1 MAKAIQEELIQYLS
15 GGQFVSGQWLGEKLG
30 VSRAAISN
38 HISSLV
44 DMGLDIYSVTGKGYK
59 LSEPLR
65 LLDEKTIQ
73 RTLLD
78 LGQKNK
84 VEVHNIIDS
93 TNSYLLRR
101 LPNQNHNLQVCLAE
115 YQDSGRGRRGRKW
128 ISPFGSHIYMSM
140 YWYLEQGMAAAMGL
154 SVVSALAVSDA
165 IKDLYKI
172 NVQLKWPNDIYFG
185 GVKLAGI
192 LIDLEGQALEPCH
205 CVIGIGLN
213 INMPEK
219 SAEQVDQPWTDL
231 QEVINKNVAN
241 GKQVDADVIDRDELA
256 ATLISKL
263 TLRLKQHQSEGLT
276 SMISEWA
283 QHDFYLNKSVRLI
296 TGTREKKGIC
306 RGINN
311 QGALL
316 LESDGQISPIYGGE
330 VSLRGES

>member
-1 MAKAIQEELIQYLS
+1 MAKAIQEELIRYLS
-15 GGQFVSGQWLGEKLG
+15 GGQFVSGQWLGEQLG

-38 HISSLV
+38 HIASLV

-59 LSEPLR
+59 LSEPLT
-65 LLDEKTIQ
+65 LLDENNIQ
-73 RTLLD
+73 RKLLE

-115 YQDSGRGRRGRKW
+115 YQNSGRGRRGRKW

-140 YWYLEQGMAAAMGL
+140 YWFLEQGMAAAMGL

-165 IKDLYKI
+165 IKDLYQI
-172 NVQLKWPNDIYFG
+172 DVQLKWPNDIYFD

-213 INMPEK
+213 INMPQK

-231 QEVINKNVAN
+231 QEVMNKSITNS
-241 GKQVDADVIDRDELA
+241 KDKKVDFIDRDELA
-256 ATLISKL
+256 AALITKL
-263 TLRLKQHQSEGLT
+263 TLRLQQHQSEGLAT
-276 SMISEWA
+276 MVNEWA
-283 QHDFYLNKSVRLI
+283 KHDFYFNKPVKLI

-306 RGINN
+306 RGINS

-316 LESDGQISPIYGGE
+316 LEVEGKISPVYGGE
-330 VSLRGES
+330 VSLRGE

>member
-15 GGQFVSGQWLGEKLG
+15 IGQFVSGQWLGEKLG

-38 HISSLV
+38 HIASLV

-59 LSEPLR
+59 LSEPLT
-65 LLDEKTIQ
+65 LLNEKRIQ
-73 RTLLD
+73 RILLG
-78 LGQKNK
+78 LGHKNK

-101 LPNQNHNLQVCLAE
+101 LPNQNNNLQVCLAE
-115 YQDSGRGRRGRKW
+115 YQNSGRGRRGRKW
-128 ISPFGSHIYMSM
+128 VSPFGSHIYMSM
-140 YWYLEQGMAAAMGL
+140 YWYLEQGMTAAMGL

-165 IKDLYKI
+165 IKELYEI
-172 NVQLKWPNDIYFG
+172 DVQLKWPNDIYFG

-219 SAEQVDQPWTDL
+219 SADQVDQPWTDL
-231 QEVINKNVAN
+231 QEAIINNIALRGGASESN
-241 GKQVDADVIDRDELA
+241 IDRDELA
-256 ATLISKL
+256 ATLITKL
-263 TLRLKQHQSEGLT
+263 SLRLQQHQSEGMT
-276 SMISEWA
+276 TMVNEWA

-296 TGTREKKGIC
+296 TGTREKRGVC

-316 LESDGQISPIYGGE
+316 LEVDDQIFPIYGGE
-330 VSLRGES
+330 VSLRGEP

>member
-15 GGQFVSGQWLGEKLG
+15 TGQFVSGQWLGEQLG

-38 HISSLV
+38 HIASLV

-59 LSEPLR
+59 LSEPLS
-65 LLDEKTIQ
+65 LLNEKRIQ
-73 RTLLD
+73 RILLG

-154 SVVSALAVSDA
+154 SVVSALAVRDA
-165 IKDLYKI
+165 IKELYEI
-172 NVQLKWPNDIYFG
+172 DVQLKWPNDIYFG

-213 INMPEK
+213 INMPKK

-231 QEVINKNVAN
+231 QEVIIKKIAIEGNTSEI
-241 GKQVDADVIDRDELA
+241 VIDRDELA
-256 ATLISKL
+256 ATLITKL
-263 TLRLKQHQSEGLT
+263 SLRLKQHHSEGMT
-276 SMISEWA
+276 TMVSEWA
-283 QHDFYLNKSVRLI
+283 QQDFYLNKPVRLI

-316 LESDGQISPIYGGE
+316 LEVDGQISPVYGGE

>member
-1 MAKAIQEELIQYLS
+1 MAKAIREQLIQYLAD
-15 GGQFVSGQWLGEKLG
+15 GQFVSGQWLGEQLG

-38 HISSLV
+38 HITSLT

-59 LSEPLR
+59 LSEPL
-65 LLDEKTIQ
+65 
-73 RTLLD
+73 TLLNEKKIQQKLNE

-101 LPNQNHNLQVCLAE
+101 LPNQNYNLQVCLAE

-140 YWYLEQGMAAAMGL
+140 YWYLEQGMATAMGL

-165 IKDLYKI
+165 IKVLYKI
-172 NVQLKWPNDIYFG
+172 DVQLKWPNDIYFD

-213 INMPEK
+213 INMPQK

-231 QEVINKNVAN
+231 QQAISSNTNS
-241 GKQVDADVIDRDELA
+241 KQTPPTTIDRNELA
-256 ATLISKL
+256 AMLITKL
-263 TLRLKQHQSEGLT
+263 SLRLQQHQNEGLLT
-276 SMISEWA
+276 MVNEWA
-283 QHDFYLNKSVRLI
+283 KQDFYMNKPVRLI
-296 TGTREKKGIC
+296 TGAREKKGIC

-311 QGALL
+311 QGGLL
-316 LESDGQISPIYGGE
+316 LDVDGQIAPVYGGE

>member
-1 MAKAIQEELIQYLS
+1 MAKAIQEKLIQYLS
-15 GGQFVSGQWLGEKLG
+15 SGQFFSGQWLGEQLG

-59 LSEPLR
+59 LSEPLT
-65 LLDEKTIQ
+65 LLDEANIQ
-73 RTLLD
+73 HKLLE
-78 LGQKNK
+78 LGLKNK
-84 VEVHNIIDS
+84 IEVHNIIDS

-140 YWYLEQGMAAAMGL
+140 YWFLEQGMAAAMGL

-165 IKDLYKI
+165 IKDLYQI
-172 NVQLKWPNDIYFG
+172 DVQLKWPNDIYFD

-213 INMPEK
+213 INMPQK

-231 QEVINKNVAN
+231 QEVINKNITNVEYQN
-241 GKQVDADVIDRDELA
+241 KNFIDRDELA
-256 ATLISKL
+256 ATLIEKL
-263 TLRLKQHQSEGLT
+263 SLRLQQHQNEGLLT
-276 SMISEWA
+276 MVNEWA
-283 QHDFYLNKSVRLI
+283 NHDYYFNKPVRLI

-316 LESDGQISPIYGGE
+316 LEIDGQISPVYGGE
-330 VSLRGES
+330 VSLRGE

>member
-1 MAKAIQEELIQYLS
+1 MAKAIQEELIRYLS
-15 GGQFVSGQWLGEKLG
+15 SGQFVSGQWLGDQLG

-38 HISSLV
+38 HIASLV

-59 LSEPLR
+59 LSEPLI
-65 LLDEKTIQ
+65 LLDENNIQ
-73 RTLLD
+73 RKLLE
-78 LGQKNK
+78 LGQRNK

-140 YWYLEQGMAAAMGL
+140 YWFLEQGMAAAMGL

-165 IKDLYKI
+165 IKELYQI
-172 NVQLKWPNDIYFG
+172 DVQLKWPNDIYFD

-205 CVIGIGLN
+205 CIIGIGLN
-213 INMPEK
+213 INMPQK

-231 QEVINKNVAN
+231 QEVIHKRIPNSEYKNN
-241 GKQVDADVIDRDELA
+241 DVIDRDELA
-256 ATLISKL
+256 ATLITKL
-263 TLRLKQHQSEGLT
+263 SVRLQQHQSEGLT
-276 SMISEWA
+276 TMVNEWA
-283 QHDFYLNKSVRLI
+283 KHDFYFNKPVKLI

-306 RGINN
+306 RGINS

-316 LESDGQISPIYGGE
+316 LEVDGQVSPVYGGE
-330 VSLRGES
+330 VSLRGE

>member
-1 MAKAIQEELIQYLS
+1 MAKAIQEKLIHYLS
-15 GGQFVSGQWLGEKLG
+15 EGQFVSGQWLGEQMG

-38 HISSLV
+38 HMASLV
-44 DMGLDIYSVTGKGYK
+44 EMGLDIYSVTGKGYK
-59 LSEPLR
+59 LSEPLT
-65 LLDEKTIQ
+65 LLDEKNIQ
-73 RTLLD
+73 RKLFE
-78 LGQKNK
+78 LGQNNK

-140 YWYLEQGMAAAMGL
+140 YWFLEQGMAAAMGL
-154 SVVSALAVSDA
+154 SVVSALAVSAA
-165 IKDLYKI
+165 IKDLYQI
-172 NVQLKWPNDIYFG
+172 DVQLKWPNDIYFD

-213 INMPEK
+213 ISMPQK

-231 QEVINKNVAN
+231 QDVINKNIAN
-241 GKQVDADVIDRDELA
+241 AKDKNLDFIDRDELA
-256 ATLISKL
+256 ATLITNLS
-263 TLRLKQHQSEGLT
+263 LRLLQHQTEGLT
-276 SMISEWA
+276 TMVNEWA
-283 QHDFYLNKSVRLI
+283 KHDFYYNKPVRLI

-306 RGINN
+306 RGINS

-316 LESDGQISPIYGGE
+316 LEVEGQIHPVYGGE
-330 VSLRGES
+330 VSLRGE